1 MRLPG
6 SESRAK
12 AAFEMFVIQRLVEVT
27 NDAVFQGALPD
38 SLIRVCGNENGGNRV
53 ARIDEM
59 SVKLN
64 AGHSGHLNV
73 SDQAGGFRNE
83 RRRQEIGCRGKRFDR
98 VAQRP
103 YEFLHGFSK
112 GLIIL
117 DDRYQWMLR
126 HRGFLGAGIP
136 AFSAPAASCSMSA
149 KVGNK
154 AIPAPVSD
162 GLDVWL
168 FA

>member
-6 SESRAK
+6 FESRAK
-12 AAFEMFVIQRLVEVT
+12 AAFEMLVIQRLVEVT

-38 SLIRVCGNENGGNRV
+38 SLIRVCGKEDRRNRV

-59 SVKLN
+59 FVELN
-64 AGHSGHLNV
+64 ASHSGHLNV
-73 SDQAGGFRNE
+73 SDQTGGFRKE
-83 RRRQEIGCRGKRFDR
+83 RRRQEIGCRGERFDR
-98 VAQRP
+98 VTQRP

-126 HRGFLGAGIP
+126 HRGFLSAGIP
-136 AFSAPAASCSMSA
+136 AFPSRLQPTVQCRPRLATKQCRRS
-149 KVGNK
+149 
-154 AIPAPVSD
+154 
-162 GLDVWL
+162 
-168 FA
+168 